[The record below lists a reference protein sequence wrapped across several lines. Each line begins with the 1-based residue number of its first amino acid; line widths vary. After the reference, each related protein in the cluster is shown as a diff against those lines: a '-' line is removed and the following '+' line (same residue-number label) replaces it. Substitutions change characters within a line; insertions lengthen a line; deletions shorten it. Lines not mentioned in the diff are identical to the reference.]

1 MSKHQ
6 EIFDRYMGLMSD
18 EMKEDILGYE
28 KLPEGVSLPL
38 RGVREGAVKVLF
50 KNGSWIRVYRKINGG
65 IEWY

>member
-1 MSKHQ
+1 MNKHQ
-6 EIFDRYMGLMSD
+6 EIFDRYMSLMSD

-28 KLPEGVSLPL
+28 KLSKDISLPSS
-38 RGVREGAVKVLF
+38 GVREDAVKVLF